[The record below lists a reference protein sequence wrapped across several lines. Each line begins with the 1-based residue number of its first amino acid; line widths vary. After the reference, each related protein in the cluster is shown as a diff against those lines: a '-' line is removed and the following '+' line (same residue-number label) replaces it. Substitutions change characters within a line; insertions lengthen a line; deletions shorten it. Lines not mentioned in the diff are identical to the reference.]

1 MDDSMINSILLPS
14 SIHLE
19 NLEKLIKN
27 LEKQTFNVDNFENIL
42 NNDNKQEIITKSFS
56 SLSSSTIPIDDI
68 TDENFLIKSI
78 SLTNDATITDH
89 NHESFSMDSL
99 STQRDLFSNDDFKK
113 QKISATND
121 QSLCNDQDSGFTW
134 DDQYDTQTN
143 YCMTFNIDKPE
154 EIDSKLEKSSKFEQ
168 QTTNQKENSTYSDD
182 NILSNVVNNMNDW
195 SMQSDLNTLE
205 QSINQSQQ
213 IHSQFNLPLSSD
225 QQQNLN
231 NNNSSGSST
240 SWRQMKQNQRT
251 TTDIET
257 RETRPLSPISLYKIF
272 QQKSNMIT
280 SSSRSAFQL
289 YRQQNDFLDSNHI
302 NKTVTEKSKL
312 SQCYPTIDQAI
323 QTSIQVDSSSNSQCQ
338 TTSVIESKCKSYD
351 NLTVPFS
358 ISSLS
363 IHKSLP
369 DLSFISQYSKELPRS
384 HTTSPLIRTS
394 ALSINVARTTS
405 SPTLIQQQKHDSDRP
420 RTLKSIKRY
429 KNSKHSTEP
438 IGVFYSPQLRKT
450 FAAVPASAVIN
461 GSNTLSTVIKMKL
474 PSSSSFQSEQQ
485 QILNLKSCLKY
496 QSRANSCDIQSTF
509 QDKKLPISSY
519 SIPRLANNKDSNIPS
534 LNQHYSKIDTFKS
547 SDIVYSTNIYS
558 DNCSNNFNIYQR
570 QNSSREHHSEHDLPL
585 LIQQEN
591 QTKKSVSFS
600 ENISKH
606 LISSCNSTI
615 TFNEN
620 KERLTKRTIIR
631 HDEMRRCQT
640 DIIHI
645 DPVLHLHSLTDSPPN
660 EFCLQQ
666 DEDNQILMENSHI
679 NIISNLDE
687 VETINTIVPSSPLN
701 SSKINSIEKEIHLS
715 NQSFISQNKSIL
727 DDILERIIDIIK
739 RLFEIK
745 QSDKLFF
752 LNNENNLQL
761 DSLLKTDFCTVIQNI
776 LEHGRKDFKKITLWK
791 IIELSISSN
800 SSSSFSS
807 RQVPEVYY
815 EAKQIAHNVSSHW
828 LYRFQAFIFVLL
840 NKNELINW
848 LYYFTRQKDIIQ
860 YYYQSPDA
868 LILVSIPST
877 FNLFERIMTQLE
889 KLTLFSF
896 QLTYHISNDGLQNND
911 QLNTSMIS
919 MTSTKTTARNWLM
932 SISRRTSKHFTQS
945 IIQDNSNDTF
955 RSTLSKKFNSFFTR
969 ANTQQQQQQRK
980 STSVVTTKLPE
991 SKQQIISSEQLRRP
1005 HISNLFNNSF
1015 ATVTTNKPIVVE
1027 NEKLNDSVVR
1037 NVSSSV
1043 SSTEMIPTFQ
1053 SKILRPSLNIDTPQ
1067 SARYHTT
1074 IRLPK

>member
-14 SIHLE
+14 SVHLE

-27 LEKQTFNVDNFENIL
+27 LEKQTFNIDNFEKNIL
-42 NNDNKQEIITKSFS
+42 NNDNKQEIITKSYS
-56 SLSSSTIPIDDI
+56 SLSSSTIPMADI
-68 TDENFLIKSI
+68 SNENFLIKSI
-78 SLTNDATITDH
+78 TLTNDVTIADH

-113 QKISATND
+113 EKISIIND

-143 YCMTFNIDKPE
+143 YCRTFDIDKLE
-154 EIDSKLEKSSKFEQ
+154 EIDLKSEKSFQYEH
-168 QTTNQKENSTYSDD
+168 QTINQKPNSTYSDD
-182 NILSNVVNNMNDW
+182 NILSNVMNTMNDW
-195 SMQSDLNTLE
+195 SMKSDLNNFE

-213 IHSQFNLPLSSD
+213 IHCQFNLSSSLYE
-225 QQQNLN
+225 QKNSN

-240 SWRQMKQNQRT
+240 SWRQMKQNQQT
-251 TTDIET
+251 PTEIKT
-257 RETRPLSPISLYKIF
+257 RETRPLSPINLYKIF
-272 QQKSNMIT
+272 QQKSNTIT
-280 SSSRSAFQL
+280 PSSRSIFQL
-289 YRQQNDFLDSNHI
+289 CRSQNDSISSNLI
-302 NKTVTEKSKL
+302 NKTIIEKSKR
-312 SQCYPTIDQAI
+312 SQSHSTTDQAI
-323 QTSIQVDSSSNSQCQ
+323 QTSILADSSTNSQCQ
-338 TTSVIESKCKSYD
+338 TVASIGSKSKSYD
-351 NLTVPFS
+351 NLTLPFS
-358 ISSLS
+358 IPSSS

-384 HTTSPLIRTS
+384 YTASLLPRTS
-394 ALSINVARTTS
+394 SLSINFIRTTS

-450 FAAVPASAVIN
+450 FAAVPTSAVIN
-461 GSNTLSTVIKMKL
+461 GSNTSATVIKMKL
-474 PSSSSFQSEQQ
+474 PSSSSLQSEQQ
-485 QILNLKSCLKY
+485 QTVNLKSCLKY
-496 QSRANSCDIQSTF
+496 QSRANSCDIQSTLH
-509 QDKKLPISSY
+509 DKKSPILSC
-519 SIPRLANNKDSNIPS
+519 SIPRLTNNKDINFPS
-534 LNQHYSKIDTFKS
+534 LNHHCSKIDTFKS
-547 SDIVYSTNIYS
+547 SDVVYSSNS
-558 DNCSNNFNIYQR
+558 CSNNFNIYQ
-570 QNSSREHHSEHDLPL
+570 QENSSREHHSEYDLLL
-585 LIQQEN
+585 LIEQKN

-606 LISSCNSTI
+606 LRSSCNPTI
-615 TFNEN
+615 IFDEN
-620 KERLTKRTIIR
+620 KERLTKRTMIR

-666 DEDNQILMENSHI
+666 DEDDKILMENSHI

-687 VETINTIVPSSPLN
+687 VESINTNVSSSPLN
-701 SSKINSIEKEIHLS
+701 SSKIHSIEKETISS
-715 NQSFISQNKSIL
+715 NQSLISKNTSIL
-727 DDILERIIDIIK
+727 DDLLERIIDIIK

-745 QSDKLFF
+745 QSDKSFF

-761 DSLLKTDFCTVIQNI
+761 DSLLKNDFCTAIQNI

-791 IIELSISSN
+791 IIELSISPN

-815 EAKQIAHNVSSHW
+815 EAKQIAHNISSHW

-889 KLTLFSF
+889 KLTPIAF
-896 QLTYHISNDGLQNND
+896 QLTYHIPNDAFKNDD

-919 MTSTKTTARNWLM
+919 MHSTKTTARNWLM
-932 SISRRTSKHFTQS
+932 SISRRTSRNLTQS
-945 IIQDNSNDTF
+945 IIQDNSNDTL

-969 ANTQQQQQQRK
+969 TNTQQVQQQK
-980 STSVVTTKLPE
+980 KPTSVVTTKLPE
-991 SKQQIISSEQLRRP
+991 SKQQIISTEQSRRP
-1005 HISNLFNNSF
+1005 HIASIFNNSF
-1015 ATVTTNKPIVVE
+1015 TTNKPSIVP
-1027 NEKLNDSVVR
+1027 NEKFNDSIVR
-1037 NVSSSV
+1037 NVSSST
-1043 SSTEMIPTFQ
+1043 SSMGMIATFQ
-1053 SKILRPSLNIDTPQ
+1053 SKISRPSLNIDTPK
-1067 SARYHTT
+1067 STRYHTT
-1074 IRLPK
+1074 IPLSK

>member
-99 STQRDLFSNDDFKK
+99 STERDLFSNDDFKK

-351 NLTVPFS
+351 NLTVPFP

-485 QILNLKSCLKY
+485 QTLNLKSCLKY

-745 QSDKLFF
+745 QSDKSFF

-776 LEHGRKDFKKITLWK
+776 LEH
-791 IIELSISSN
+791 
-800 SSSSFSS
+800 
-807 RQVPEVYY
+807 
-815 EAKQIAHNVSSHW
+815 
-828 LYRFQAFIFVLL
+828 
-840 NKNELINW
+840 
-848 LYYFTRQKDIIQ
+848 DIIQ

-969 ANTQQQQQQRK
+969 ANTQQQQQQQRK

-1027 NEKLNDSVVR
+1027 NEKLNDSVIR

>member
-42 NNDNKQEIITKSFS
+42 NNDNKQEIITKSYS

-78 SLTNDATITDH
+78 SLTNDATTTDH

-405 SPTLIQQQKHDSDRP
+405 SPTLIQQ
-420 RTLKSIKRY
+420 
-429 KNSKHSTEP
+429 
-438 IGVFYSPQLRKT
+438 
-450 FAAVPASAVIN
+450 
-461 GSNTLSTVIKMKL
+461 
-474 PSSSSFQSEQQ
+474 
-485 QILNLKSCLKY
+485 
-496 QSRANSCDIQSTF
+496 
-509 QDKKLPISSY
+509 
-519 SIPRLANNKDSNIPS
+519 
-534 LNQHYSKIDTFKS
+534 
-547 SDIVYSTNIYS
+547 
-558 DNCSNNFNIYQR
+558 
-570 QNSSREHHSEHDLPL
+570 
-585 LIQQEN
+585 
-591 QTKKSVSFS
+591 
-600 ENISKH
+600 
-606 LISSCNSTI
+606 
-615 TFNEN
+615 
-620 KERLTKRTIIR
+620 
-631 HDEMRRCQT
+631 
-640 DIIHI
+640 
-645 DPVLHLHSLTDSPPN
+645 LH
-660 EFCLQQ
+660 
-666 DEDNQILMENSHI
+666 
-679 NIISNLDE
+679 
-687 VETINTIVPSSPLN
+687 
-701 SSKINSIEKEIHLS
+701 
-715 NQSFISQNKSIL
+715 
-727 DDILERIIDIIK
+727 
-739 RLFEIK
+739 
-745 QSDKLFF
+745 
-752 LNNENNLQL
+752 
-761 DSLLKTDFCTVIQNI
+761 
-776 LEHGRKDFKKITLWK
+776 
-791 IIELSISSN
+791 
-800 SSSSFSS
+800 
-807 RQVPEVYY
+807 
-815 EAKQIAHNVSSHW
+815 
-828 LYRFQAFIFVLL
+828 
-840 NKNELINW
+840 
-848 LYYFTRQKDIIQ
+848 
-860 YYYQSPDA
+860 
-868 LILVSIPST
+868 
-877 FNLFERIMTQLE
+877 
-889 KLTLFSF
+889 
-896 QLTYHISNDGLQNND
+896 
-911 QLNTSMIS
+911 
-919 MTSTKTTARNWLM
+919 
-932 SISRRTSKHFTQS
+932 
-945 IIQDNSNDTF
+945 
-955 RSTLSKKFNSFFTR
+955 KFNSFFTR